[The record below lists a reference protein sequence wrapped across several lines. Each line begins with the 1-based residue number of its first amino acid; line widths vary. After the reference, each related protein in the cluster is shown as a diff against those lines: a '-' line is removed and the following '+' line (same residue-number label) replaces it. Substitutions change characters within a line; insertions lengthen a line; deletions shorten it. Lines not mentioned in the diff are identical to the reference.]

1 MKERYLLDEISRR
14 VREAAG
20 FADALESIRLLLEE
34 EAGRAILLV
43 RFAKTAGSHLREK
56 PIADLLESREFPV
69 RSVYTSRFDA
79 GGDRKAVLIGC
90 FGSWG
95 ASGDMLERATAHAAA
110 QLGAFL
116 ARTNREV
123 FLDNEA
129 A

>member
-1 MKERYLLDEISRR
+1 MNERHLLDEISRR
-14 VREAAG
+14 VREAVS

-34 EAGRAILLV
+34 EVGRAILLV

-56 PIADLLESREFPV
+56 PVADLLESREFPV
-69 RSVYTSRFDA
+69 RSVYTSTFDA
-79 GGDRKAVLIGC
+79 GGDRKAILIGC

-95 ASGDMLERATAHAAA
+95 APGNTLERATAHAAR
-110 QLGAFL
+110 QLSAFL

-123 FLDNEA
+123 FLDIEA